1 MASQPTASKADAEG
15 IALEHLNKVKSMKH
29 RKEA

>member
-1 MASQPTASKADAEG
+1 MACQSATSRADVEG
-15 IALEHLNKVKSMKH
+15 IALGHLNKVKSMKE